1 MDEMK
6 LRFFTNVSHEFR
18 TPLSLIIT
26 PIEKLM
32 KSESNP
38 ENQMILKLIYQNANQ
53 LLRLV
58 NQLLDFRKI
67 DVQGV
72 QLLLSSGDI
81 VLFVRNITY
90 SFKELSEKKNIRFSY
105 TTSFPS
111 LVMKFDT
118 DKVFKI
124 VSNLLSNAFKFTPE
138 GGEISVNLSM
148 QQDEDGKK
156 YAVNPSH

>member
-1 MDEMK
+1 M
-6 LRFFTNVSHEFR
+6 
-18 TPLSLIIT
+18 
-26 PIEKLM
+26 
-32 KSESNP
+32 
-38 ENQMILKLIYQNANQ
+38 
-53 LLRLV
+53 V

-148 QQDEDGKK
+148 QQDEDGKSMLLTK
-156 YAVNPSH
+156 SLIRG

>member
-1 MDEMK
+1 MKWMMK

-67 DVQGV
+67 DAGCPVT
-72 QLLLSSGDI
+72 LSSGDI

-90 SFKELSEKKNIRFSY
+90 SFKELWRKNIRFR
-105 TTSFPS
+105 
-111 LVMKFDT
+111 
-118 DKVFKI
+118 I
-124 VSNLLSNAFKFTPE
+124 RLLPFV
-138 GGEISVNLSM
+138 GHEIRY
-148 QQDEDGKK
+148 G
-156 YAVNPSH
+156 

>member
-1 MDEMK
+1 
-6 LRFFTNVSHEFR
+6 
-18 TPLSLIIT
+18 
-26 PIEKLM
+26 
-32 KSESNP
+32 
-38 ENQMILKLIYQNANQ
+38 MILKLIYQNANQ

-118 DKVFKI
+118 DKVQ
-124 VSNLLSNAFKFTPE
+124 VHT
-138 GGEISVNLSM
+138 
-148 QQDEDGKK
+148 
-156 YAVNPSH
+156 